1 MTDAARVAIATA
13 AEFPDL
19 DDDGP
24 VLLAAL
30 QQRGIAG
37 EPAVWTDARID
48 WAAYDLVV
56 VRSTWD
62 YAPRRDE
69 FVGWAH
75 RVEEVSR
82 LANSAAV
89 IEWNTD
95 KTYLRA
101 LDEAGLPVIATDWLS
116 PGDTFVPPVQGEYV
130 VKPAVSAGSV
140 DTDRFRAGEHDELAV
155 AHAAAILASGR
166 TVMVQPYLHEVDTA
180 GETALLYIGGK
191 FSHAIRKG
199 PMLTPAGGPVADLY
213 KAEEIQPREP
223 SPAELAVGEQV
234 LDALDGLAPVDR
246 TGLLY
251 SRVDVVPGHDGE
263 PTLMELE
270 LTEPSMFLVEDGTGG
285 TASAERF
292 AAAVEAALA

>member
-19 DDDGP
+19 DEDGP

-30 QQRGIAG
+30 RQHGIEA
-37 EPAVWTDARID
+37 EPAVWTDPRID
-48 WAAYDLVV
+48 WASYDLVV

-69 FVGWAH
+69 FVAWAH
-75 RVEEVSR
+75 RVESVSR
-82 LANSAAV
+82 LANPAAV
-89 IEWNTD
+89 IGWNTD

-180 GETALLYIGGK
+180 GETALLYVGGE

-199 PMLTPAGGPVADLY
+199 PMLTPAGGPVEDLY
-213 KAEEIQPREP
+213 KAEVIEPRVP
-223 SPAELAVGEQV
+223 SPAELAVGERV
-234 LDALDGLAPVDR
+234 LDALDGLAPVGR
-246 TGLLY
+246 AGLLY

-285 TASAERF
+285 AAAAERF
-292 AAAVEAALA
+292 AVAVEAALA

>member
-24 VLLAAL
+24 VMLAAL
-30 QQRGIAG
+30 KRCGIAG
-37 EPAVWTDARID
+37 EPAVWTDPRID

-69 FVGWAH
+69 FVAWAQ

-180 GETALLYIGGK
+180 GETALLYIGGE

-199 PMLTPAGGPVADLY
+199 PMLTPAGGPIADLY

-223 SPAELAVGEQV
+223 SPAELAVGERV
-234 LDALDGLAPVDR
+234 LDALDGLAPVGR
-246 TGLLY
+246 AGLLY